1 MKIAAS
7 DKAIKE
13 TKETKGTKE
22 TGEAGTMEI
31 TVAAG
36 TADTAGTAETAGANE
51 AAEAKTLKKP
61 VPKKRK
67 KAEKKA
73 DCKISQV
80 FEAHGLQ
87 VAIDVDDVIGK
98 IKADIRSYGEDPEK
112 ISSLCVYYNLHE
124 HRAYYVVDGVEDHRS
139 VGF

>member
-7 DKAIKE
+7 DKAIKETKE

-36 TADTAGTAETAGANE
+36 TTGATVAAGANE